1 MRRIIKTYARELIGD
16 KDQNVVDA
24 LRVVC
29 FLCLD
34 AISLVDAL
42 RADFAIS
49 REQRAG
55 DERSAGFRLH
65 YGATDM
71 FEQH

>member
-1 MRRIIKTYARELIGD
+1 MA
-16 KDQNVVDA
+16 DA
-24 LRVVC
+24 LRV
-29 FLCLD
+29 FACLN
-34 AISLVDAL
+34 AILLVDAL

-49 REQRAG
+49 RQQRAG
-55 DERSAGFRLH
+55 HERSAGFRLH